1 MRNKLIL
8 VTVLSLLLA
17 GSLLASA
24 CGPAAP
30 AAIAPTE
37 LVIAT
42 GGTGG
47 TYYPLGA
54 GLEKIIGKVAPTV
67 KVSVQSTGASAANAR
82 MIGDK
87 TAGLA
92 LIQNDVAAFAYKG
105 TEMFAG
111 KPVENIRGV
120 MSWYPETIQF
130 VTLKESGIKSIA
142 DLKGKRVAIGAQGSG
157 TMVEALA
164 ILNSAGITKDNADFR
179 YADFAQVAQ
188 ELQNKTID
196 AGFVVAGIPTAA
208 VTELTVSREVNIVDI
223 PDATFQAI
231 KAKSPFFVQASIPAN
246 TYKGQDQPVKTVAVL
261 AIIVARADI
270 PTDVIYAITK
280 GTFDNLDILVATHAR
295 AKDIKLATAN
305 DGMPIP
311 LHPGAEKY
319 FKEKG
324 LIK

>member
-1 MRNKLIL
+1 MASIL
-8 VTVLSLLLA
+8 VLVLA
-17 GSLLASA
+17 GALLASA
-24 CGPAAP
+24 CGPSTPGAP
-30 AAIAPTE
+30 TSVTPTE

-47 TYYPLGA
+47 TYYPLGG
-54 GLEKIIGKVAPTV
+54 GLEKIINKVAPTV

-82 MIGDK
+82 MLGDK
-87 TAGLA
+87 TAGIA

-111 KPVENIRGV
+111 KPIENIRGV

-130 VTLKESGIKSIA
+130 VTLKDSGIKSIT

-164 ILNSAGITKDNADFR
+164 ILNASGITKDNADFR
-179 YADFAQVAQ
+179 YADFAQIAQ

-208 VTELTVSREVNIVDI
+208 VTELTISREVNIVDI

-231 KAKSPFFVQASIPAN
+231 KAKSPFFVQVPIPAN
-246 TYKGQDQPVKTVAVL
+246 TYKGQDQAVKTVAVL
-261 AIIVARADI
+261 AIITTRADI
-270 PTDVIYAITK
+270 PADVIYSITK
-280 GTFDNLDILVATHAR
+280 GTFENLDILVATHAR
-295 AKDIKLATAN
+295 AKDIKLAAAN

>member
-8 VTVLSLLLA
+8 ATVLSLVLA
-17 GSLLASA
+17 GALLASA
-24 CGPAAP
+24 CGPSTP
-30 AAIAPTE
+30 ASVTPTE

-54 GLEKIIGKVAPTV
+54 GLEKIITKVAPTI
-67 KVSVQSTGASAANAR
+67 KASVQSTGASAANAR
-82 MIGDK
+82 MLGEK

-92 LIQNDVAAFAYKG
+92 IIQNDVTAFAYQG

-111 KPVENIRGV
+111 KAIDNIRGMMV
-120 MSWYPETIQF
+120 WYPETIQF

-142 DLKGKRVAIGAQGSG
+142 DLKGKRIAIGAQGSG
-157 TMVEALA
+157 TMVESLL

-179 YADFAQVAQ
+179 YADFAQIAQ

-208 VTELTVSREVNIVDI
+208 VTELTVSRDVNIVDI

-231 KAKSPFFVQASIPAN
+231 KAKSPFFVQVPIPAN
-246 TYKGQDQPVKTVAVL
+246 TYKGQDQAVKTVAVM
-261 AIIVARADI
+261 AMIATRADI
-270 PTDVIYAITK
+270 PTDVIYTITK

-295 AKDIKLATAN
+295 AKDIKLASAN

-324 LIK
+324 IIK